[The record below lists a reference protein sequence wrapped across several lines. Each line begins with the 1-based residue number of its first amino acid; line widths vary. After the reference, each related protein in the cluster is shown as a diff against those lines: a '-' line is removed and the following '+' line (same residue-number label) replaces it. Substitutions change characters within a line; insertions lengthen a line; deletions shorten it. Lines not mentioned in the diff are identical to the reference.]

1 MTVLFV
7 RVEAGGENCNG
18 NQVSNREKDKRKMKQ
33 NMQDLTEGSLGK
45 KILIFSVPLM
55 LSNLLQVLFNMA
67 DIAVIGQFAGSLSL
81 GAVGSTA
88 TLVTMFTGFLIGL
101 SGGINVLTALYYGA
115 KDKDSL
121 SKTIHSAA
129 LVSLIMGVV
138 LLVLGVGLSE
148 WMLTALK
155 TKEELLDK
163 AVLYLRIYY
172 LGMPALAIYNF
183 GNAVYS
189 AVGNTKK
196 PLYYLGFSGVL
207 NIILNLFFVIV
218 CRMDVAGVALAS
230 IISQYVS
237 AGLILQ
243 ALLRSKDIYA
253 LHPGKLRMDRELT
266 RDILKLGMPSGL
278 QNVIFQFANSFV
290 QMGVNS
296 FDAIMVAGNS
306 AATNA
311 DALVYDVMAAFY
323 TACGSFM
330 GQNYGAGKK
339 KRVRNS
345 YLISLAY
352 SFGIGLLLGVSLVVF
367 GRPFLSLFTRDAA
380 VMDVGM
386 YRLTIM
392 GFSYCI
398 SAFMDCTIA
407 AARALGKSIVPMSIV
422 IMGSCVFR
430 VIWVYTVFA
439 YFHTIPSLYLLY
451 MFSWSIT
458 AVAEILYFIRIY
470 RQKMALLS

>member
-1 MTVLFV
+1 
-7 RVEAGGENCNG
+7 
-18 NQVSNREKDKRKMKQ
+18 
-33 NMQDLTEGSLGK
+33 
-45 KILIFSVPLM
+45 
-55 LSNLLQVLFNMA
+55 
-67 DIAVIGQFAGSLSL
+67 
-81 GAVGSTA
+81 
-88 TLVTMFTGFLIGL
+88 
-101 SGGINVLTALYYGA
+101 
-115 KDKDSL
+115 
-121 SKTIHSAA
+121 
-129 LVSLIMGVV
+129 
-138 LLVLGVGLSE
+138 LSE

-155 TKEELLDK
+155 TKEELLNK

-237 AGLILQ
+237 AVLILQ

-306 AATNA
+306 AASNA

-330 GQNYGAGKK
+330 GQNYGAGKR

-345 YLISLAY
+345 YLVSLAY
-352 SFGIGLLLGVSLVVF
+352 SFGIGTIGGIALVIF
-367 GRPFLSLFTRDAA
+367 GRQFLGLFTNDPAVVDA
-380 VMDVGM
+380 GM
-386 YRLTIM
+386 KRLTIM
-392 GFSYCI
+392 GFSYGF
-398 SAFMDCTIA
+398 SAFMDSAIA
-407 AARALGKSIVPMSIV
+407 ASRALGKSVIPTVIV
-422 IMGSCVFR
+422 IIGSCIFR
-430 VIWVYTVFA
+430 MVWVNTVFA
-439 YFHTIPSLYLLY
+439 YFKTIPSLYLLY
-451 MFSWSIT
+451 IFSWGIT
-458 AVAEILYFIRIY
+458 AVVEIIY
-470 RQKMALLS
+470 WVHVYRNTKIG

>member
-1 MTVLFV
+1 
-7 RVEAGGENCNG
+7 
-18 NQVSNREKDKRKMKQ
+18 MKQ
-33 NMQDLTEGSLGK
+33 NMQDLTEGPLGK

-115 KDKDSL
+115 KDRESL

-129 LVSLIMGVV
+129 LVSLIMGVL

-148 WMLTALK
+148 WMLTMLK
-155 TKEELLDK
+155 TREELLDK

-218 CRMDVAGVALAS
+218 CHMDVAGVALAS

-237 AGLILQ
+237 AALILQ
-243 ALLRSKDIYA
+243 ALLRCKDIYA
-253 LHPGKLRMDRELT
+253 LHPGKLRLDPELT
-266 RDILKLGMPSGL
+266 KDILKLGMPSGL

-296 FDAIMVAGNS
+296 FDATMVAGNS

-311 DALVYDVMAAFY
+311 DAMVYDVMAAFY

-352 SFGIGLLLGVSLVVF
+352 SFGIGMILGVSLVFF
-367 GRPFLSLFTRDAA
+367 GRAFLSLFTSDA
-380 VMDVGM
+380 
-386 YRLTIM
+386 
-392 GFSYCI
+392 
-398 SAFMDCTIA
+398 AFMDCTIA
-407 AARALGKSIVPMSIV
+407 AARAMGKSIIPMFIV

-430 VIWVYTVFA
+430 VIWVYTIFA

-451 MFSWSIT
+451 VFSWSIT